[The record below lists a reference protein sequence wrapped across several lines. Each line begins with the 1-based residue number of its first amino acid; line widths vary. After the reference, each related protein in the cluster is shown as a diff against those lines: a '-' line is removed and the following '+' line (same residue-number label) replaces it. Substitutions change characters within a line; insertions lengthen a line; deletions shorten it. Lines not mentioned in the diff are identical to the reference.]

1 MRKVTIRITDR
12 QYEKLEMLVR
22 AGEFPSVSEA
32 IRSAIREFIDSNK
45 EKIEKFESL
54 QLYS

>member
-1 MRKVTIRITDR
+1 MRKVTVRITDR
-12 QYEKLEMLVR
+12 QYERLELLVK

-32 IRSAIREFIDSNK
+32 IRSAIRDFVDSNR
-45 EKIEKFESL
+45 EIIEKFESL